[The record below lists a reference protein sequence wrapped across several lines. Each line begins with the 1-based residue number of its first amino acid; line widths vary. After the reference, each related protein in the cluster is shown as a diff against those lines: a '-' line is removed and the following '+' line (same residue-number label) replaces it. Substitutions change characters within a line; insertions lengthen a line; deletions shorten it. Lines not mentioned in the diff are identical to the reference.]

1 MAKKAK
7 KEEISCKT
15 VDEALA
21 FIKKRFGKDSVRRL
35 SDNTTDHNIKV
46 ISTGSLWFDA
56 ATGIGGLPRGRVIE
70 IKGPEGSGKCLV
82 DSTYITTN
90 SGVFTIK
97 EIFEREGVKA
107 ACSIKESEVSV
118 PLINM
123 CGKEEFTKTFTNNGR
138 KKTFVIKTSSGME
151 IQCTANHPHLII
163 DKNGFLVWK
172 KTQYLEEGDSL
183 ATYRGVYKR
192 HKISKEEKDVAYF
205 LGLMLADAHLDKNRL
220 LITNDD
226 PDILN
231 FLFSYLKNG
240 ADNNNVPINYKVY
253 DANNSKNIHISSK
266 IFVDNFYKK
275 FGYYP
280 MLSKDKFFSYDV
292 RNSSVEFILNVI
304 KGYMDCEMYISSE
317 KNEIE
322 VVSASK
328 ALLIQL
334 KIILQTQFGIIST
347 LQYKNVKGYEEN
359 DYYRLYIRGEEVH
372 KYFTIIGTDSS
383 RRHAEFLAIETETY
397 NTNIDSIPNLGSLLK
412 SLYLS
417 CGKTTRKYNRI
428 FTDYVGDTPLARVTY
443 KRLHKIL
450 QLNYGDLYT
459 TKLIIKELKYLKKR
473 NYFYDS
479 VVSVSEAEALPT
491 FDFEMTKT
499 HSFIANGIVTH
510 NTSLALHSIAEVNKN
525 NESAL
530 FVDIEHALDPM
541 LAKNIG
547 VDPNLFAVSQPDCA
561 EDALDMMVAGVES
574 GKFGVVVLDSVA
586 ALSPR
591 AEIEGDV
598 GDSQVGLQA
607 RLMGK
612 ALRKLTGIVS
622 KTNTLVIFINQIRQ
636 KIGIMFGNPETTSGG
651 NALKFF
657 ASMRVDIRAGDK
669 IKSGEN
675 IVGNQVTIKIIK
687 NKLAIPYKI
696 IKTDFIY
703 GHGFNKEK
711 ELLEAGEEREIV
723 VRKGPKY
730 YFNKILLG
738 NKKDEAY
745 EALRSDPVLFNEIFS
760 EVKKIGEV
768 KKHEAY
774 VGKEDEE

>member
-70 IKGPEGSGKCLV
+70 IKGPEGSGK
-82 DSTYITTN
+82 
-90 SGVFTIK
+90 
-97 EIFEREGVKA
+97 
-107 ACSIKESEVSV
+107 
-118 PLINM
+118 
-123 CGKEEFTKTFTNNGR
+123 
-138 KKTFVIKTSSGME
+138 
-151 IQCTANHPHLII
+151 
-163 DKNGFLVWK
+163 
-172 KTQYLEEGDSL
+172 
-183 ATYRGVYKR
+183 
-192 HKISKEEKDVAYF
+192 
-205 LGLMLADAHLDKNRL
+205 
-220 LITNDD
+220 
-226 PDILN
+226 
-231 FLFSYLKNG
+231 
-240 ADNNNVPINYKVY
+240 
-253 DANNSKNIHISSK
+253 
-266 IFVDNFYKK
+266 
-275 FGYYP
+275 
-280 MLSKDKFFSYDV
+280 
-292 RNSSVEFILNVI
+292 
-304 KGYMDCEMYISSE
+304 
-317 KNEIE
+317 
-322 VVSASK
+322 
-328 ALLIQL
+328 
-334 KIILQTQFGIIST
+334 
-347 LQYKNVKGYEEN
+347 
-359 DYYRLYIRGEEVH
+359 
-372 KYFTIIGTDSS
+372 
-383 RRHAEFLAIETETY
+383 
-397 NTNIDSIPNLGSLLK
+397 
-412 SLYLS
+412 
-417 CGKTTRKYNRI
+417 
-428 FTDYVGDTPLARVTY
+428 
-443 KRLHKIL
+443 
-450 QLNYGDLYT
+450 
-459 TKLIIKELKYLKKR
+459 
-473 NYFYDS
+473 
-479 VVSVSEAEALPT
+479 
-491 FDFEMTKT
+491 
-499 HSFIANGIVTH
+499 
-510 NTSLALHSIAEVNKN
+510 TSLALHTIAEVNKLG
-525 NESAL
+525 ESAL
-530 FVDIEHALDPM
+530 FIDVEHALDPS
-541 LAKNIG
+541 LATNIG
-547 VDPNLFAVSQPDCA
+547 VDPDLFALSQPYCA
-561 EDALDMMVAGVES
+561 EEALDMIHDGVIS
-574 GKFGVVVLDSVA
+574 GKFGVIVLDSVA

-591 AEIEGDV
+591 AEIEGEM